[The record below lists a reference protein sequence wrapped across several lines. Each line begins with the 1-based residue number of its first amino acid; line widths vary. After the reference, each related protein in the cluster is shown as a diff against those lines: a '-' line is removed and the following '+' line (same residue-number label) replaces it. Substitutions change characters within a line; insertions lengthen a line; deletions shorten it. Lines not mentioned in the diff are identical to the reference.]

1 MPKFAF
7 FSQCA
12 LVLFATLTLAGCDS
26 STPPQSASPP
36 TTDTGNNTA
45 SGSNT
50 QNTGPINT
58 ANIQVLDI
66 SERSQDGKNGIAV
79 TFNTQIDAAV
89 NIQSYFS
96 MVDQSN
102 QQVDGRWVIGK
113 DTKQVWFMN
122 TEPQQVYS
130 ISVNPGILAK
140 NGSKLLM
147 GASEKITSRT
157 LAPSVSFDS
166 DGMILPTGYTSG
178 LPVVAVNIDAVDVDF
193 FRIKDDNIAQF
204 IQYASDTGR
213 QSWYT
218 ANLAQYGDLT
228 YSARFDLNPPK
239 NTRIKRD
246 IQLQRITQLQK
257 PGLYFAVMREAGN
270 YEEKSYTWFSITD
283 IGLHVR
289 QYKNQLDVHAASL
302 TTGKPLANLDLQLR
316 NSSSTVLQ
324 KNRTTENGVASFNG
338 DYNNAT
344 LIVAQAANQYT
355 LLNLQQPALD
365 LAEFELGSRPQLPN
379 ELFIYGP
386 RDLYRPG
393 ETAIFSA
400 LLRNHDGQLSQA
412 AVLEACLRNP
422 SGMTVK
428 NFKWQPDTQGYFQT
442 AWNIPSNAPTGRWE
456 LVVQGILKK
465 PANFA
470 FNVEEFLPERLKLTL
485 GDGGERTVVTGKKST
500 VNLPVIGEYLYGAPA
515 AGNKLGTLLQVE
527 HWREPVTSLKGY
539 QFGDITDTGFQ
550 SYQEL
555 KDVLL
560 DSKGETTL
568 KLAPTWSETHSPLKA
583 TLIASLYESGGRPV
597 TRAHPILLWPN
608 EYLPGIRPH
617 FGDSNPEANT
627 QVKFD
632 LVQANVKGELSAAE
646 NVEVTLIRE
655 DRQYFWEY
663 NTNQGW
669 HWNFNEKEFPVASDN
684 IPLKADGPTTVSYP
698 VDWGNYRLVVRNTN
712 TGTLT
717 SVHFYAGYNWYYDWK
732 NAGNSIA
739 ARPDRINLALDKP
752 AYDSG
757 DTAELKILPPA
768 NGEVLVLVESDR
780 PLWSQ
785 KISVNTKGSTLAIP
799 IDSTWDTH
807 NIYVSALLIQ
817 PANNEQKITP
827 KRAMGVI
834 HLPLNREP
842 RRLPLR
848 IDAPEKILPAST
860 LRVDLQLPPDTAIE
874 NTRVTLAAVDVGVL
888 NISDFKTPD
897 PFNYFFGQRAYE
909 VNARDIYADVI
920 EAHQADAAQQR
931 FGGDADLVRGGKKPQ
946 SDVHIVSLFQE
957 PVAFDADGKAQVDLK
972 IPDFNGRLRLMA
984 LAFNDK
990 HYGSLE
996 QEVTVAAPI
1005 VAEIAMPRFLALG
1018 DSSLLALDV
1027 QNLTE
1032 ENQILSIQL
1041 QTESPLQLAT
1051 NHHTVT
1057 LQPKAKTTLKY
1068 SVEAIDFDGLATIT
1082 ANISGAT
1089 IDDFSRAWK
1098 LGVRPAY
1105 PALTEN
1111 QQHILKPGESLHL
1124 TDTTLDNVLPSTLQA
1139 SVSIS
1144 PIVNLQI
1151 EEQLKNLLRYP
1162 YGCLEQTSSRAWPL
1176 TYATPE
1182 NQARF
1187 KLSPITEATRRDMIQ
1202 KGIDRILT
1210 FQRRNGSFGL
1220 WSKDSPEEHWL
1231 TVYATD
1237 FLLHAKD
1244 LGMEI
1249 PDATLDSALKR
1260 LSSYISSSRLF
1271 PSQRWSNDAK
1281 HYAFST
1287 RAYAAYVLSRLNR
1300 APLGNLRNLYA
1311 KNFNDANSGLPQTHL
1326 GLALLTMGDK
1336 KNGNEAL
1343 KKAINNF
1350 PENFQYWGDYGSDIR
1365 DIGMTIHLLMTHKVM
1380 QDQALQLS
1388 LALRDSLISRRWL
1401 STQERIS
1408 LFMAGIALEQD
1419 LLEGWQAS
1427 WQLGEASA
1435 ESLSEKRTWKKHLNA
1450 EQLQA
1455 GFTLTSQH
1463 TKPLY
1468 VSNTIN
1474 AYGTR
1479 PPAAREGGIA
1489 VSRSWFNS
1497 QGEAVTPHTVKSG
1510 ELFLVHLAVH
1520 GKKRVPDALIV
1531 NLLPAGFELE
1541 NQNLAH
1547 AIKLDKFVIE
1557 GNTLT
1562 DLQNNTL
1569 LKHTE
1574 YRDDRFVAALD
1585 HNGYAISHVFFMVR
1599 AVTPGRYKVPP
1610 AIVEDMYRP
1619 EIRGVS
1625 DTLDTITITE

>member
-1 MPKFAF
+1 MTKFAF
-7 FSQCA
+7 VTHCA
-12 LVLFATLTLAGCDS
+12 LLLFTTLTIIGCE
-26 STPPQSASPP
+26 PSPP
-36 TTDTGNNTA
+36 PNAAAPPATDTSTQKTA
-45 SGSNT
+45 
-50 QNTGPINT
+50 PINT
-58 ANIQVLDI
+58 AKIQILDI
-66 SERSQDGKNGIAV
+66 SERAQDGKNGVAV
-79 TFNTQIDAAV
+79 TFNTPIDASV

-96 MVDQSN
+96 IVDNDN
-102 QQVDGRWVIGK
+102 QQVDGSWVIGT
-113 DTKQVWFMN
+113 DAKQVWFMN
-122 TEPQQVYS
+122 TEPQQSYT
-130 ISVNPGILAK
+130 ISVNPGILAV
-140 NGSKLLM
+140 NGSKLLI
-147 GASEKITSRT
+147 GASEKISTRT
-157 LAPSVSFDS
+157 LPASVSFDS

-178 LPVVAVNIDAVDVDF
+178 LPVVAVNVDAVDVDF
-193 FRIKDDNIAQF
+193 FRIKADNIAQF
-204 IQYASDTGR
+204 IQYARDTGR

-218 ANLAQYGDLT
+218 SNLAQYGDLT
-228 YSARFDLNPPK
+228 YSVRFDLNPPK
-239 NTRIKRD
+239 NTRVKRD
-246 IQLQRITQLQK
+246 IKLQNIAQLQK
-257 PGLYFAVMREAGN
+257 PGLYFVVMRKAGN

-289 QYKNQLDVHAASL
+289 QYKDQLDVHAASL
-302 TTGKPLANLDLQLR
+302 TTGKPLANLDLQLM
-316 NSSSTVLQ
+316 NGSSTVIQ

-338 DYNNAT
+338 NYRAAT

-393 ETAIFSA
+393 ETALFSA

-412 AVLEACLRNP
+412 AVLDASLRNP
-422 SGMTVK
+422 SGTTVK

-442 AWNIPSNAPTGRWE
+442 AWNIPANAPTGRWE
-456 LVVQGILKK
+456 LVVHGILKK
-465 PANFA
+465 PASFA

-485 GDGGERTVVTGKKST
+485 GSGDERTIVTGKNT
-500 VNLPVIGEYLYGAPA
+500 AVTLPVVGEYLYGAPA
-515 AGNKLGTLLQVE
+515 AGNKLGTLLQIE
-527 HWREPVTSLKGY
+527 HWREPVASLKGY

-555 KDVLL
+555 QDVLL
-560 DSKGETTL
+560 DNKGETTL
-568 KLAPTWSETHSPLKA
+568 TLAPTWSDAHSPLKA
-583 TLIASLYESGGRPV
+583 MLVASLYESGGRPV
-597 TRAHPILLWPN
+597 TRAHPILIWPN
-608 EYLPGIRPH
+608 EFLPGIRPH
-617 FGDSNPEANT
+617 FGDTNPEANS

-632 LVQANVKGELSAAE
+632 LVNANVNGDLAAAD
-646 NVEVTLIRE
+646 NMEVTLIRE

-663 NTNQGW
+663 NASQGW
-669 HWNFNEKEFPVASDN
+669 HWNFNEKEFPVASN
-684 IPLKADGPTTVSYP
+684 NMPLKADSPTTISFP
-698 VDWGNYRLVVRNTN
+698 VDWGSYRLMVRDTN
-712 TGTLT
+712 TGNLT
-717 SVHFYAGYNWYYDWK
+717 SVRFYAGYNWYYDWK
-732 NAGNSIA
+732 NAGNSVA

-752 AYDSG
+752 RYDGG
-757 DTAELKILPPA
+757 DTAELKILPP
-768 NGEVLVLVESDR
+768 NDGEALILVESDR
-780 PLWSQ
+780 PLWSE
-785 KISVNTKGSTLAIP
+785 KIAVSKEGSTLSIP
-799 IDSTWDTH
+799 IDSEWDSH
-807 NIYVSALLIQ
+807 NIYISALLIQ
-817 PANNEQKITP
+817 PATKQQKITP
-827 KRAMGVI
+827 KRAMGII

-842 RRLPLR
+842 RRLSLT

-860 LRVDLQLPPDTAIE
+860 LKVGLQLPAEALSDNP
-874 NTRVTLAAVDVGVL
+874 RVTLAVVDVGVL

-909 VNARDIYADVI
+909 VDAKDIYADVI

-946 SDVHIVSLFQE
+946 SDVQIVSLFQQ
-957 PVAFDADGKAQVDLK
+957 PVAFNAEGNAQVDVN

-984 LAFNDK
+984 LAFSDK
-990 HYGSLE
+990 RFGS
-996 QEVTVAAPI
+996 QDHDVTVAAPI

-1018 DSSLLALDV
+1018 DNSTLALDI

-1032 ENQILSIQL
+1032 KNQILNVQL
-1041 QTESPLQLAT
+1041 QTASPLQLAT
-1051 NHHTVT
+1051 NDHTVT
-1057 LQPKAKTTLKY
+1057 LEPKAKTTLKY
-1068 SVEAIDFDGLATIT
+1068 PVTAIDYDGLATIT
-1082 ANISGAT
+1082 ATLSGDS
-1089 IDDFSRAWK
+1089 IDDFSRAWT

-1111 QQHILKPGESLHL
+1111 KQHILKPGESLRL
-1124 TDTTLDNVLPSTLQA
+1124 TDSTLENVLPKTLQA
-1139 SVSIS
+1139 SVSVS

-1151 EEQLKNLLRYP
+1151 EEQLKQLLRYP

-1187 KLSPITEATRRDMIQ
+1187 NLSPVKESTRHDMIQ

-1220 WSKDSPEEHWL
+1220 WSNDSPEEHWL

-1244 LGMEI
+1244 LGMEV
-1249 PDATLDSALKR
+1249 PDAPLENALKR

-1281 HYAFST
+1281 HYAFAT

-1300 APLGNLRNLYA
+1300 APLGSLRNLYA
-1311 KNFNDANSGLPQTHL
+1311 KNFHDANSGLSQTHL

-1343 KKAINNF
+1343 QKAIDNF

-1365 DIGMTIHLLMTHKVM
+1365 DIGMTIYLLMTHNVM

-1388 LALRDSLISRRWL
+1388 LALRDSLVNRRWL
-1401 STQERIS
+1401 STQERVS

-1427 WQLGEASA
+1427 WQLGDAIA
-1435 ESLSEKRTWKKHLNA
+1435 ESITEQRTWKKFLTDD
-1450 EQLQA
+1450 QLQN
-1455 GFTLTSQH
+1455 GFTLTSKH

-1468 VSNTIN
+1468 VSSTIN
-1474 AYGTR
+1474 GYGTQ
-1479 PPAAREGGIA
+1479 PPASLEDGIA
-1489 VSRSWFNS
+1489 ISRSWFNS
-1497 QGEAVTPHTVKSG
+1497 HGEAITPHTVKSG
-1510 ELFLVHLAVH
+1510 DLLLVHLAVH
-1520 GKKRVPDALIV
+1520 GNKRVPDALIV

-1547 AIKLDKFVIE
+1547 AIKLDKFMIE
-1557 GNTLT
+1557 GTSLV
-1562 DLQNNTL
+1562 DLQNTTP

-1585 HNGYAISHVFFMVR
+1585 HNGYAISHVFFMLR
-1599 AVTPGRYKVPP
+1599 AVTPGIYKVPP
-1610 AIVEDMYRP
+1610 AVIEDMYRP

-1625 DTLDTITITE
+1625 ETLDAITITE